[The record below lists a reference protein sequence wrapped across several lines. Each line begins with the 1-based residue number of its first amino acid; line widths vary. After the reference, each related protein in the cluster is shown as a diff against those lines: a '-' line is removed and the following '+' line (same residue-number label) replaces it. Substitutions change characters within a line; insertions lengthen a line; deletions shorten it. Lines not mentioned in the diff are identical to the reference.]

1 MSTTKLTKAEAM
13 RKTIKRS
20 REDAVAEL
28 SAEDKTLYDQIVLG
42 NSDAIRTANR
52 ASLGSPLYDASNYV
66 LADYYDLI
74 EVVRRLDEPE
84 DVSGQQGG
92 GTQVI
97 GSAPGAAGANGAG
110 TILAGPGAGSA
121 FPGFPGLPGAGGFPG
136 LPGMGAPVAPAAAGG
151 APAAPV
157 VGASQSTFADV
168 KELLDAWQHR
178 YGIFRGTFEQDII
191 NKSISSRNKELVV
204 DLIDRGIFRVDSVQ
218 EVKFKKEGVTYVG
231 KRNAQEFDITKVPMY
246 EYLLDSKVTGLYEIV
261 TEHPVG
267 KEMFL
272 KAASDSQYMALQ
284 FAFDTSNKALLEGLL
299 DTGVDISTLRESAQN
314 TPLMCDFIYRVQEG
328 DEDQLRL
335 LVERGASLTDTD
347 QLSSTTLMVAARVGN
362 LKAMEFLLKYDMHDL
377 YAKNIHGE
385 TVLSLAEAGP
395 EKRREAQEEYD
406 EAVINAKERHVEAKQ
421 TWEVQA
427 RAAEAA
433 GKKPPAEPKEPQ
445 FRPRPEDYPAELV
458 TLVQD
463 AWMMGDPTQS
473 KQALMIEQNNKPDEF
488 AMDFDAAF

>member
-1 MSTTKLTKAEAM
+1 MSTTKFTKAEAM

-20 REDAVAEL
+20 REDAILEL
-28 SAEDKTLYDQIVLG
+28 SLEDKAIYDQIVLG
-42 NSDAIRTANR
+42 DSDAIRVANR
-52 ASLGSPLYDASNYV
+52 AALGTPFYDASNYV

-84 DVSGQQGG
+84 DVSGQPGG
-92 GTQVI
+92 
-97 GSAPGAAGANGAG
+97 APS
-110 TILAGPGAGSA
+110 LVVAGPGVGS
-121 FPGFPGLPGAGGFPG
+121 GFPG
-136 LPGMGAPVAPAAAGG
+136 LPGMGGGSISFPSPAPSTTASAAAGS
-151 APAAPV
+151 AP

-178 YGIFRGTFEQDII
+178 YGVFRGTFEQDII
-191 NKSISSRNKELVV
+191 SKSISSGNKELVV

-218 EVKFKKEGVTYVG
+218 EVKFKKEKVTYVG
-231 KRNAQEFDITKVPMY
+231 KRGQHEFDITKVPMF
-246 EYLLDSKVTGLYEIV
+246 EYLLDSKVTALYEIV

-272 KAASDSQYMALQ
+272 KAAYNSQYTALQ

-299 DTGVDISTLRESAQN
+299 DTNIDISNLRDGAHN

-335 LVERGASLTDTD
+335 LVERGASLVDTD
-347 QLSSTTLMVAARVGN
+347 QLLSTTLMVAARVGN

-395 EKRREAQEEYD
+395 ERRTEAQGAYD
-406 EAVINAKERHVEAKQ
+406 EAVVNAKERYTESKQ
-421 TWEVQA
+421 AWEVQA

-433 GKKPPAEPKEPQ
+433 GKKPPKEPKEPELK
-445 FRPRPEDYPAELV
+445 PRPVDYPVELV
-458 TLVQD
+458 ALVQD

-473 KQALMIEQNNKPDEF
+473 KQAQSIEDNKKPGEF